1 MPKVKHPTS
10 GMVINVKA
18 ERAEKLIARGYK
30 PVKDKQEKAP
40 AAPEEE
46 QSGGVPEEAGAGEE
60 ASVSLPE
67 RPSTWARK
75 STWVAYAE
83 AVGADV
89 SQSMSKAEI
98 IDAADAAD
106 QVEAQAND

>member
-1 MPKVKHPTS
+1 MPKVKHPMS

-46 QSGGVPEEAGAGEE
+46 QPGGSPGPEEGAGEE
-60 ASVSLPE
+60 AGVSLPA

-89 SQSMSKAEI
+89 SQAMSKAEI
-98 IDAADAAD
+98 IDAADAAHP
-106 QVEAQAND
+106 VGA